1 VKIGLGLPNADKSL
15 TTGRLLVEI
24 ARRAEAL
31 GFSTLATIGRV
42 AYANYEELVTLA
54 AAAGATERIGLC
66 TDILL
71 AATREPVLLAKQAAS
86 LDQISGGRFVLGIGV
101 GSRPDDFAV
110 TGTDFHTRGRRL
122 DAALELMHS
131 AWRGEPAPGTS
142 QPVTPRPINGTAVPL
157 IFGGGADPAIRRLA
171 KYGIGYTQGGGTPE
185 SLVAMMERVNSA
197 WKAAGRTGKP
207 EFRALVYFA
216 IGDEIHSEAEAN
228 LSDYY
233 GEWGGRVWQGTIK
246 SAGEAKA
253 RIEAYEAIGCDEL
266 VLFVTAPAVEQAERL
281 AKAVL

>member
-1 VKIGLGLPNADKSL
+1 
-15 TTGRLLVEI
+15 
-24 ARRAEAL
+24 
-31 GFSTLATIGRV
+31 
-42 AYANYEELVTLA
+42 
-54 AAAGATERIGLC
+54 
-66 TDILL
+66 
-71 AATREPVLLAKQAAS
+71 
-86 LDQISGGRFVLGIGV
+86 
-101 GSRPDDFAV
+101 
-110 TGTDFHTRGRRL
+110 
-122 DAALELMHS
+122 
-131 AWRGEPAPGTS
+131 
-142 QPVTPRPINGTAVPL
+142 
-157 IFGGGADPAIRRLA
+157 
-171 KYGIGYTQGGGTPE
+171 
-185 SLVAMMERVNSA
+185 MMERVNSA